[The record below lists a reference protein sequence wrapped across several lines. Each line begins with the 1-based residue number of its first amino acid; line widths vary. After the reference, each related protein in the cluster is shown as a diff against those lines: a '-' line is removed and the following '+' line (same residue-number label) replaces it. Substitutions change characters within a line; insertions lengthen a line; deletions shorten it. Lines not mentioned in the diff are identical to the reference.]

1 MGVLSRD
8 QVLDIY
14 ERILDGEA
22 GPSIADDYGISQQ
35 SVSAI
40 GTGRNWGTV
49 TGAAFQPGARTP
61 LTDDQ
66 VMEID
71 TLLQDGYSVK
81 ELAANYGVSLNTIRE
96 IRSGRRWFNVTGR
109 PSIRKW

>member
-40 GTGRNWGTV
+40 GTGRNWSSV
-49 TGAAFQPGARTP
+49 TGASFNPGPRSP

-66 VMEID
+66 VLEID
-71 TLLQDGYSVK
+71 GLLRDGYSVRD
-81 ELAANYGVSLNTIRE
+81 LAGMYGASFNTIRE

-109 PSIRKW
+109 PSLRKW